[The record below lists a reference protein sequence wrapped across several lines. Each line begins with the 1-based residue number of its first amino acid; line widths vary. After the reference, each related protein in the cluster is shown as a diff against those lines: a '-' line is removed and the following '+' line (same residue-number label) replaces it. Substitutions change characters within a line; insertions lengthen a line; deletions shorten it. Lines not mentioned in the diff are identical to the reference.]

1 MIRVAELKPIASNG
15 HGKPRHT
22 PTGGDTLAQANDL
35 LFDTE
40 AAESPTIVP
49 LLVCV
54 ETSAGLQ
61 DKLSLESY
69 LEYLVGLLDGAP
81 IQVHFSA
88 EAAQNRPF
96 LLSTLFARQIRMPL
110 HRILLVLRMDETD
123 ELAAAWASRLAQK
136 SGAAVT
142 ILPIVR
148 PLPSA
153 YFPNSDNPPGIEGL
167 LSPHTADGKHVRR
180 TLAQLACNQ
189 VRGTLRLRE
198 GEPDWQL
205 RQEIDQSANH
215 PTGDDAYDLVII
227 GADRDEQPQQ
237 PQQSLM
243 GGLAGSLLSWI
254 QYPLLITRS

>member
-1 MIRVAELKPIASNG
+1 MQ
-15 HGKPRHT
+15 
-22 PTGGDTLAQANDL
+22 AQANDL
-35 LFDTE
+35 LFDPH

-54 ETSAGLQ
+54 ETSDGLQ
-61 DKLSLESY
+61 DRLSIESY
-69 LEYLVGLLDGAP
+69 LEYLVGLLDGSP
-81 IQVHFSA
+81 IQVHFA
-88 EAAQNRPF
+88 REAAQKRSF

-123 ELAAAWASRLAQK
+123 ELAAAWATRLAQK

-167 LSPHTADGKHVRR
+167 LSPHTADGKHVRH

-205 RQEIDQSANH
+205 RREIEQSANH
-215 PTGDDAYDLVII
+215 RTGDGAYDLVII
-227 GADRDEQPQQ
+227 GADRDDQPQQ
-237 PQQSLM
+237 PQQPQQGLM
-243 GGLAGSLLSWI
+243 GELSGSLLGWI